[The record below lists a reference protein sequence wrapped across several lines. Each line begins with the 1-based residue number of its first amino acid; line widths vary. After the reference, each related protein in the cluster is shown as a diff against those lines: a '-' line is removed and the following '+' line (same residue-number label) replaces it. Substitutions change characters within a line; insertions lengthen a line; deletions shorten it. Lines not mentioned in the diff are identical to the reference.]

1 MMDRMSGTDA
11 LLWHMEGPD
20 TPMHTLKVAVADPIP
35 RGRPIDLA
43 ELRDAMALATS
54 IVPCLTTR
62 PAWAPGFAA
71 RPYWVDDTDFDLD
84 RHLDERTAPTTEDLT
99 GLDEIC
105 SRLAEEH
112 LPHDRPLWS
121 ATLVHGLPGGRQA
134 IVVRVHHAMVDGLA
148 ALNGFLAATGA
159 APGELP
165 EVPPARLPR
174 PATTGRLARAALAD
188 LPRLV
193 AGAPRLA
200 RDGLRSRRAAAR
212 YRATAREVPAFIGA
226 RRNFANAP
234 SGARR
239 TCATASWDLGDL
251 RLISQASGATIN
263 GVLHAVIAG
272 AMRAELLARG
282 EDASEPTVAAFGV
295 AVNGKDGARLL
306 GNAITPTNVFLRSD
320 LADPVDRLDATARSC
335 VQGVGLRQATG
346 LEMAGRWSD
355 YGPRLAPLFRRVF
368 AERLPRTVNHVT
380 TANVRGPARTRW
392 FGDLEIVDWY
402 SFALAVAPS
411 NLNITVYSYA
421 GRLNLGLVTTP
432 EVLPEPHR
440 FLTLLAQ
447 ELALLTRAVAGEQAD
462 QEREQEQAIP
472 A

>member
-1 MMDRMSGTDA
+1 MMLRMSGTDA

-20 TPMHTLKVAVADPIP
+20 TPMHTLKVAVADPTP
-35 RGRPIDLA
+35 RGRSIDLA

-71 RPYWVDDTDFDLD
+71 RPYWVDDADFDLD
-84 RHLDERTAPTTEDLT
+84 RHLDERTAPPAHDLT
-99 GLDEIC
+99 GLDEVC

-112 LPHDRPLWS
+112 LPADRPLWS
-121 ATLVHGLPGGRQA
+121 ATLVHGLPHGRQG

-165 EVPPARLPR
+165 EVPPARDRR
-174 PATTGRLARAALAD
+174 PATTSRLARAALGD

-200 RDGLRSRRAAAR
+200 LDGLRSRRTAAA
-212 YRATAREVPAFIGA
+212 YRQTATEVPAFIGA

-239 TCATASWDLGDL
+239 TCATASWDLEDL
-251 RLISQASGATIN
+251 RAISKASGTTLN

-272 AMRAELLARG
+272 AMRSELLGRG
-282 EDASEPTVAAFGV
+282 EDVTEPTVAAFGV
-295 AVNGKDGARLL
+295 AVNGKDGERLL
-306 GNAITPTNVFLRSD
+306 GNAITPTNVYLRSD
-320 LADPVDRLDATARSC
+320 LDDPVERLHATARSC
-335 VQGVGLRQATG
+335 VQGVGLRKATG

-380 TANVRGPARTRW
+380 TANVRGPAGTRW
-392 FGDLEIVDWY
+392 FGDVELVDWY

-421 GRLNLGLVTTP
+421 GRMNVGLVTTP
-432 EVLPEPHR
+432 EVLPRPHR
-440 FLTLLAQ
+440 FLDVLAD
-447 ELALLTRAVAGEQAD
+447 ELATLTRVVGRAPEARPQP
-462 QEREQEQAIP
+462 IP

>member
-1 MMDRMSGTDA
+1 MMLRMSGTDA

-20 TPMHTLKVAVADPIP
+20 TPMHTLKVAVADPVP
-35 RGRPIDLA
+35 RGRPIDLT
-43 ELRDAMALATS
+43 ELRDAMSLATS

-71 RPYWVDDTDFDLD
+71 RPYWVDDDDFDLE
-84 RHLDERTAPTTEDLT
+84 RHLDERTAPPTPDLT
-99 GLDEIC
+99 GLDETC

-121 ATLVHGLPGGRQA
+121 ATLVHGLPHGRQA

-159 APGELP
+159 APGEVP
-165 EVPPARLPR
+165 GMPPARAAR
-174 PATTGRLARAALAD
+174 PTATGRLARAALAE

-193 AGAPRLA
+193 TGAPRLA
-200 RDGLRSRRAAAR
+200 RDGLRARRAAAAH
-212 YRATAREVPAFIGA
+212 RANAPDVPAFIGA
-226 RRNFANAP
+226 RRNFCNAP

-239 TCATASWDLGDL
+239 TCATASWDLEDL
-251 RLISQASGATIN
+251 RAVSRASGATLN

-272 AMRAELLARG
+272 AMRAELLERG
-282 EDASEPTVAAFGV
+282 EDTSEPTVAAFGV
-295 AVNGKDGARLL
+295 AVNGKDGDRLL
-306 GNAITPTNVFLRSD
+306 GNAITPTNVYLRSD
-320 LADPVDRLDATARSC
+320 LDDPADRLEATARSC
-335 VQGVGLRQATG
+335 VHGVGLRKATG

-380 TANVRGPARTRW
+380 TANVRGPASTRW
-392 FGDLEIVDWY
+392 FGDVEIVDWY
-402 SFALAVAPS
+402 SLALAVAPS

-421 GRLNLGLVTTP
+421 GRMNVGLVTTP
-432 EVLPEPHR
+432 EVLARPHR
-440 FLTLLAQ
+440 FVDRMAQ
-447 ELALLTRAVAGEQAD
+447 ELAVLTETVAGERAAQP
-462 QEREQEQAIP
+462 ERVP